1 MQGAGRFAC
10 EKRDGN
16 HVFSTQSKIADPFLL
31 DEIHAKGVH
40 GFGPDAGKAHLGI
53 WFPCFLQAFASCR
66 LKYKPLSQPCSTAR
80 NTQMG
85 IDSESDTAASIQIG
99 PTTLGTVR
107 IYLEGDGIDLPLDF
121 EPEEAEEIA
130 EELRAAAA
138 AARKIAKKR

>member
-1 MQGAGRFAC
+1 LA
-10 EKRDGN
+10 
-16 HVFSTQSKIADPFLL
+16 
-31 DEIHAKGVH
+31 
-40 GFGPDAGKAHLGI
+40 FG
-53 WFPCFLQAFASCR
+53 WFPCYQQAFASCR

-99 PTTLGTVR
+99 PTTLGMVR

-138 AARKIAKKR
+138 AARKIAKKKR